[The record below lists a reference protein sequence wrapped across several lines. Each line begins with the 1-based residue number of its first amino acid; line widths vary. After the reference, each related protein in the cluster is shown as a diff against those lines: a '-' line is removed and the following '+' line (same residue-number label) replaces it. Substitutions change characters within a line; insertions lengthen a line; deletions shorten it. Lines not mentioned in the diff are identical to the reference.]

1 MRRPTIRRSGL
12 FTTGRLLAATL
23 IVVAAAGAIAPASH
37 TGAWFTD
44 SESRSGNSLGSA
56 TLGAPQN
63 FRNSWSAS
71 TGNTLSWDSA
81 TSQTWAT
88 ANNVTSGI
96 TYRVTRHVGSYPA
109 KDLYTGS
116 DTSFTDPN
124 PSGRHLRYSRVSA
137 GMKHTLAID
146 ENGYV
151 WAWGYNGKGAFGD
164 GTTTSTDTPQ
174 KTILPTGRT
183 AIQIA
188 AGNMWSAALLDDGTV
203 WTWGYNVG
211 NLGIGNT
218 DNQVLPQL
226 VTFPDGVRITSLGQ
240 ILGDTQT
247 MFVIDQNGAVWDWGI
262 NSNGQLGDGSTEN
275 TTRPHVIPD
284 LRVLYLSSM
293 GAHVI
298 AEGTDGSVW
307 SWGDGSDSQVG
318 DHRYQDRLTPYR
330 VAMPSAAGRI
340 EQVSSG
346 GTFSVALDTNGA
358 IWAWGAINVDG
369 WSQPTDPMLLS
380 PPRLPS
386 GVKATQVA
394 TGPAMATANPYYFI
408 PSLLVRL
415 SNGAMLQYD
424 IDDDEGVLRYN
435 LVLDGHF
442 ITELS
447 VGGAQRVARTTDQST
462 SGLYFWT
469 ISSSGK
475 QSDAGVVWS
484 PVICPYMTRKA
495 SDGSCVWDG
504 QLSYSV
510 DYQYGPWRSDYSGLV
525 L

>member
-71 TGNTLSWDSA
+71 TGNTLSWDSV

-96 TYRVTRHVGSYPA
+96 NYRVTRHVGSYPP

-116 DTSFTDPN
+116 NTSFTDPN
-124 PSGRHLRYSRVSA
+124 PSGRHLRYARVSA
-137 GMKHTLAID
+137 GLKHTLAID

-174 KTILPTGRT
+174 RTILPSGRT
-183 AIQIA
+183 AVQIA
-188 AGNMWSAALLDDGTV
+188 TGNMWSAALLDDGTL
-203 WTWGYNVG
+203 WMWGYNVG

-218 DNQVLPQL
+218 DNQVLPQR
-226 VTFPDGVRITSLGQ
+226 VMFPDGVRVGSLGQ
-240 ILGDTQT
+240 ILGDSQT
-247 MFVIDQNGAVWDWGI
+247 MFVIDQNGAVWAWGM
-262 NSNGQLGDGSTEN
+262 NTDGQLGDGSVDS

-284 LRVLYLSSM
+284 LRVLSISSM
-293 GAHVI
+293 GSHVI
-298 AEGTDGSVW
+298 ATGWGGSVW
-307 SWGDGSDSQVG
+307 SWGDGGDGQVG
-318 DHRYQDRLTPYR
+318 DHRYQDRLRPYQ
-330 VAMPSAAGRI
+330 VAMPSTAGRI
-340 EQVSSG
+340 VQVSSG
-346 GTFSVALDTNGA
+346 GDYSVALDNSGA
-358 IWAWGAINVDG
+358 IWVWGAIAVGERTQSLDPVLL
-369 WSQPTDPMLLS
+369 PT
-380 PPRLPS
+380 PRLPS
-386 GVKATQVA
+386 GVQPTVIA
-394 TGPAMATANPYYFI
+394 TGPKMSTWNPYWFI
-408 PSLLVRL
+408 PSVLVVL

-424 IDDDEGVLRYN
+424 VVDDEGVLRYN

-442 ITELS
+442 IVDVS

-469 ISSSGK
+469 ISSSGE

>member
-1 MRRPTIRRSGL
+1 MRPPTHRRFGL
-12 FTTGRLLAATL
+12 FTARKLLATTL
-23 IVVAAAGAIAPASH
+23 IVVAVAGVISPTSA

-44 SESRSGNSLGSA
+44 AKSVPGNSLTSA
-56 TLGAPQN
+56 TLDAPRN
-63 FRNSWSAS
+63 FRNTWSS
-71 TGNTLSWDSA
+71 SSGNTLSWDSA
-81 TSQTWAT
+81 TSQAWAT

-109 KDLYTGS
+109 RDLYTGS

-124 PSGRHLRYSRVSA
+124 PRGRNLRYSQVSA
-137 GMKHTLAID
+137 GQKHTLAID
-146 ENGYV
+146 ENGYI

-174 KTILPTGRT
+174 KTVLPTGRT

-188 AGNMWSAALLDDGTV
+188 TGNMWSAALLDDGTV

-226 VTFPDGVRITSLGQ
+226 VEFPNGVRITSLGQ
-240 ILGDTQT
+240 ILGDSQT
-247 MFVIDQNGAVWDWGI
+247 MFVIDQNGAVWDWGM
-262 NSNGQLGDGSTEN
+262 NDRGQLGDGSTNN

-284 LRVLYLSSM
+284 LRVRYLSSM

-307 SWGDGSDSQVG
+307 SWGDGSDGQVG
-318 DHRYQDRLTPYR
+318 DHRYQQRLTPYR
-330 VAMPSAAGRI
+330 VAMPSAAGRV

-346 GTFSVALDTNGA
+346 GTYSVVLDSNGA
-358 IWAWGAINVDG
+358 IWMWGSIKVGASSQLDPTAI
-369 WSQPTDPMLLS
+369 ST
-380 PPRLPS
+380 PRLPS
-386 GVKATQVA
+386 GVQAAQVA
-394 TGPAMATANPYYFI
+394 TGPDMPTANPSYFI
-408 PSLLVRL
+408 PSVLIGL

-424 IDDDEGVLRYN
+424 IDDDNGVLRYN

-447 VGGAQRVARTTDQST
+447 VGGAERVARTTDQST